1 MSAGRPEG
9 GLAAPVTEMNA
20 RKGQDMRAEHTG
32 RLLRGMVS
40 LASGMLLA
48 TGALAADGGLGL
60 KVDSL
65 RVELGG
71 FTDHPRASGDAFAS
85 VAVSAGGGEGDWSYA
100 LGARLDAF
108 SQFGSA
114 DFTRVRAD
122 YTENYLRWRGED
134 LRLTLGTQN
143 VMWGRVDEISPID
156 RMSRVDLSR
165 AMLDKLPDRRRAVPA
180 VRAEYF
186 GADFKLDA
194 VWLPVFDEAVMP
206 HGDSVWHPVDTVK
219 GRLLGFGTLPGLAG
233 VKVREADEDGSGG
246 GGLRLT
252 AGGDGL
258 DYGVSVQR
266 VRQSQP
272 YYRVSPGVLT
282 AIHPYDTV
290 IGAELE
296 AERLGATWRM
306 ELAWRSDV
314 PLTTPGF
321 QYRTDPGVDLVVG
334 AEFFPGD
341 GETRVTL
348 QLAGHRT
355 LTDVSVLDRTEF
367 YVMTGEIEHP
377 FAHGRWRAD
386 LRFMA
391 GLGERDVYLNPRLTY
406 TGIDQHELFVAA
418 HVFSGSEQTLG
429 GYYSRNDSVMVG
441 WQAKF

>member
-1 MSAGRPEG
+1 MQCERHGSR
-9 GLAAPVTEMNA
+9 LA
-20 RKGQDMRAEHTG
+20 
-32 RLLRGMVS
+32 RGMVTV
-40 LASGMLLA
+40 ACGLLVS
-48 TGALAADGGLGL
+48 AAAIADEGLGL

-65 RVELGG
+65 RFELGA
-71 FTDHPRASGDAFAS
+71 FADHPDASGDGFAQM
-85 VAVSAGGGEGDWSYA
+85 AISAGGGEGDWSYA
-100 LGARLDAF
+100 LGARVDVL
-108 SQFGSA
+108 SQFGSQ
-114 DFTRVRAD
+114 DFSRVRAD
-122 YTENYLRWRGED
+122 YTENYLRWRGD
-134 LRLTLGTQN
+134 DVRLTLGTQN

-165 AMLDKLPDRRRAVPA
+165 AMLDRLPDRRRAVPA

-186 GADFKLDA
+186 GEDIKLDA

-206 HGDSVWHPVDTVK
+206 HRDSVWHPVDTAN

-233 VKVREADEDGSGG
+233 VKVRESDQDGSAG

-258 DYGVSVQR
+258 DYGFSVQR

-290 IGAELE
+290 VGAELE

-314 PLTTPGF
+314 PLTTPTF
-321 QYRTDPGVDLVVG
+321 QYRTDPGIDLVVG

-367 YVMTGEIEHP
+367 YLMTGEIEHP
-377 FAHGRWRAD
+377 FAQGRWRAD
-386 LRFMA
+386 LRFML
-391 GLGERDVYLNPRLTY
+391 GLGERDVYVNPRLTY

-418 HVFSGSEQTLG
+418 HLFSGSAQTLG
-429 GYYSRNDSVMVG
+429 GYYTDNDAVMVG

>member
-1 MSAGRPEG
+1 MQSERHGSR
-9 GLAAPVTEMNA
+9 LA
-20 RKGQDMRAEHTG
+20 
-32 RLLRGMVS
+32 RGMVTV
-40 LASGMLLA
+40 ACGLLVS
-48 TGALAADGGLGL
+48 AAAIADEGLGL

-65 RVELGG
+65 RFELGA
-71 FTDHPRASGDAFAS
+71 FADHPGASGDGFAQM
-85 VAVSAGGGEGDWSYA
+85 AISAGGGEGDWIYA
-100 LGARLDAF
+100 LGARVDVL
-108 SQFGSA
+108 SQFGSQ

-122 YTENYLRWRGED
+122 YTENYLRWRGD
-134 LRLTLGTQN
+134 DVRLTLGTQN

-165 AMLDKLPDRRRAVPA
+165 AMLDRLPDRRRAVPA

-186 GADFKLDA
+186 GEDIKLDA

-206 HGDSVWHPVDTVK
+206 HRDSVWHPVDTAN
-219 GRLLGFGTLPGLAG
+219 GRLLGFGTVPGLAG
-233 VKVREADEDGSGG
+233 VTVRESDQDGSAG

-258 DYGVSVQR
+258 DYGFSVQR

-290 IGAELE
+290 VGAELE
-296 AERLGATWRM
+296 VERLGATWRM

-314 PLTTPGF
+314 PLTTPTF
-321 QYRTDPGVDLVVG
+321 QYRTDPGIDLVVG

-367 YVMTGEIEHP
+367 YLMTGEIEHP
-377 FAHGRWRAD
+377 FAQGRWRAD
-386 LRFMA
+386 LRFML
-391 GLGERDVYLNPRLTY
+391 GLGERDVYVNPRLTY

-418 HVFSGSEQTLG
+418 HLFSGSAQTLG
-429 GYYSRNDSVMVG
+429 GYYTDNDAVMVG

>member
-1 MSAGRPEG
+1 MHSKH
-9 GLAAPVTEMNA
+9 M
-20 RKGQDMRAEHTG
+20 G
-32 RLLRGMVS
+32 RLLCGMV
-40 LASGMLLA
+40 AVACGVLLS
-48 TGALAADGGLGL
+48 TGALAADEGLGL
-60 KVDSL
+60 RVETL

-71 FTDHPRASGDAFAS
+71 FTDNPRASGDGFAHM
-85 VAVSAGGGEGDWSYA
+85 AVRADGGEGDWTYA
-100 LGARLDAF
+100 LGARLDAW
-108 SQFGSA
+108 SQFGST
-114 DFTRVRAD
+114 DFTRVRVD

-134 LRLTLGTQN
+134 LRVTLGTQN

-156 RMSRVDLSR
+156 RMSRADLSR
-165 AMLDKLPDRRRAVPA
+165 VILDKQPDRRRAVPA

-186 GADFKLDA
+186 GETFKLDA

-206 HGDSVWHPVDTVK
+206 DRDSVWYPVDTVK
-219 GRLLGFGTLPGLAG
+219 GRLLGLGTFPGLAG
-233 VKVREADEDGSGG
+233 VKVRESDQGGSGG
-246 GGLRLT
+246 GGVRLT

-258 DYGVSVQR
+258 DYGFSVQR

-272 YYRVSPGVLT
+272 YYRVSPGMLT

-290 IGAELE
+290 VGAELE

-314 PLTTPGF
+314 PLTTRQGF
-321 QYRTDPGVDLVVG
+321 EYRTDPGVDLVVG

-355 LTDVSVLDRTEF
+355 FNDVSVLDRTEF
-367 YVMTGEIEHP
+367 YAMTGEIEHP
-377 FAHGRWRAD
+377 FAQGRWRAD
-386 LRFMA
+386 LRFLL
-391 GLGERDVYLNPRLTY
+391 GLGERDLYLNPRLTY

>member
-1 MSAGRPEG
+1 MQAKHE
-9 GLAAPVTEMNA
+9 
-20 RKGQDMRAEHTG
+20 G
-32 RLLRGMVS
+32 RLRRGMVTV
-40 LASGMLLA
+40 ASGMLLSM
-48 TGALAADGGLGL
+48 GALAADEGAGF

-71 FTDHPRASGDAFAS
+71 FTDHPRASGDAFAQM
-85 VAVSAGGGEGDWSYA
+85 AVSATGGEGDWSYA
-100 LGARLDAF
+100 LGARLDAW

-122 YTENYLRWRGED
+122 YTENYLRWRGKD

-165 AMLDKLPDRRRAVPA
+165 VILDRLPDRRRAVPA

-186 GADFKLDA
+186 GEDFKLDA
-194 VWLPVFDEAVMP
+194 VWLPAFDDAVMP

-219 GRLLGFGTLPGLAG
+219 GRLLGFGALPGLAG

-246 GGLRLT
+246 GGVRLT
-252 AGGDGL
+252 GGGDGL
-258 DYGVSVQR
+258 DYGFSVQR

-290 IGAELE
+290 VGAELE
-296 AERLGATWRM
+296 TERMGATWRM

-321 QYRTDPGVDLVVG
+321 EYRTDPGVDVVVG

-367 YVMTGEIEHP
+367 YAVTGEIEHP

-386 LRFMA
+386 LRLMA
-391 GLGERDVYLNPRLTY
+391 GLGERDLYLNPRLAY
-406 TGIDQHELFVAA
+406 TGIDQHEFFLAA
-418 HVFSGSEQTLG
+418 HLFSGAEQTLG
-429 GYYSRNDSVMVG
+429 GYYARNDSVMVG
-441 WQAKF
+441 WQAEF

>member
-1 MSAGRPEG
+1 MQSERHGSR
-9 GLAAPVTEMNA
+9 LA
-20 RKGQDMRAEHTG
+20 
-32 RLLRGMVS
+32 RGMVTV
-40 LASGMLLA
+40 ACGLLVS
-48 TGALAADGGLGL
+48 AAAIADEGLGL

-65 RVELGG
+65 RFELGA
-71 FTDHPRASGDAFAS
+71 FADHPDASGDGFAQM
-85 VAVSAGGGEGDWSYA
+85 AISAGGGEGDWSYA
-100 LGARLDAF
+100 LGARVDVL
-108 SQFGSA
+108 SQFGSQ
-114 DFTRVRAD
+114 DCTRVRAD
-122 YTENYLRWRGED
+122 YTENYLRWRGD
-134 LRLTLGTQN
+134 DVRLTLGTQN

-165 AMLDKLPDRRRAVPA
+165 AMLDRLPDRRRAVPA

-186 GADFKLDA
+186 GEDIKLDA

-206 HGDSVWHPVDTVK
+206 HRDSVWHPVDTAN

-233 VKVREADEDGSGG
+233 VKVRESDQDGSAG

-258 DYGVSVQR
+258 DYGFSVQR

-290 IGAELE
+290 VGAELE

-314 PLTTPGF
+314 PLTTPTF
-321 QYRTDPGVDLVVG
+321 QYRTDPGIDLVVG

-367 YVMTGEIEHP
+367 YLMTGEIEHP
-377 FAHGRWRAD
+377 FAQGRWRAD
-386 LRFMA
+386 LRFML
-391 GLGERDVYLNPRLTY
+391 GLGERDVYVNPRLTY

-418 HVFSGSEQTLG
+418 HLFSGSAQTLG
-429 GYYSRNDSVMVG
+429 GYYTDNDAVMVG

>member
-1 MSAGRPEG
+1 MQGEG
-9 GLAAPVTEMNA
+9 
-20 RKGQDMRAEHTG
+20 KG
-32 RLLRGMVS
+32 RLWRGVVAVASGLMVS
-40 LASGMLLA
+40 A
-48 TGALAADGGLGL
+48 GALAEGEALGL
-60 KVDSL
+60 KVDTL
-65 RVELGG
+65 RFELGG
-71 FTDHPRASGDAFAS
+71 FADHPEASGDGFVHAAL
-85 VAVSAGGGEGDWSYA
+85 SAGGGEGAWSFA
-100 LGARLDAF
+100 FGARVDAL
-108 SQFGSA
+108 SQFGSQ

-134 LRLTLGTQN
+134 LRITLGTQN

-156 RMSRVDLSR
+156 RMSRVDVSR

-180 VRAEYF
+180 MRAEFF
-186 GADFKLDA
+186 GEDFKLDA

-206 HGDSVWHPVDTVK
+206 HGDSVWHPVDAMK
-219 GRLLGFGTLPGLAG
+219 GRLLGFGTLPGLVG
-233 VKVREADEDGSGG
+233 VTLRAADEDGSGG

-258 DYGVSVQR
+258 DYGFSVQR

-282 AIHPYDTV
+282 AVHPYDTV
-290 IGAELE
+290 VGAELE
-296 AERLGATWRM
+296 AEHMGATWRM

-321 QYRTDPGVDLVVG
+321 QYRTDPGLDLVVG

-367 YVMTGEIEHP
+367 YTMTGEIEHP

-386 LRFMA
+386 LRFML
-391 GLGERDVYLNPRLTY
+391 GLGERDVYINPRLTY
-406 TGIDQHELFVAA
+406 TGIDQHELFLAA
-418 HVFSGSEQTLG
+418 HLFSGSEQTMG
-429 GYYSRNDSVMVG
+429 GYYAENDAVMVG

>member
-1 MSAGRPEG
+1 MQSERHGSRLARGIVTVACGLLVSAGAI
-9 GLAAPVTEMNA
+9 AAE
-20 RKGQDMRAEHTG
+20 
-32 RLLRGMVS
+32 
-40 LASGMLLA
+40 
-48 TGALAADGGLGL
+48 GLGL

-65 RVELGG
+65 RFELGA
-71 FTDHPRASGDAFAS
+71 FADHPGASGDGFAQM
-85 VAVSAGGGEGDWSYA
+85 AISAGGGEGDWSYA
-100 LGARLDAF
+100 LGARVDAL
-108 SQFGSA
+108 SQFGSQ

-134 LRLTLGTQN
+134 VRLTFGTQN

-165 AMLDKLPDRRRAVPA
+165 AMLDRLPDRRRAVPA

-186 GADFKLDA
+186 GEDIKLDA

-206 HGDSVWHPVDTVK
+206 HRDSVWHPVDTVS
-219 GRLLGFGTLPGLAG
+219 GRLLGFGTLPGLVG
-233 VKVREADEDGSGG
+233 VKVRESDEDGSGG

-258 DYGVSVQR
+258 DYGFSVQR

-290 IGAELE
+290 VGAELE
-296 AERLGATWRM
+296 AEHLGATWRM

-314 PLTTPGF
+314 PLTTPAF
-321 QYRTDPGVDLVVG
+321 QYRTDPGIDLVVG

-367 YVMTGEIEHP
+367 YLMTGEIEHP
-377 FAHGRWRAD
+377 FANGRWRAD
-386 LRFMA
+386 LRFML
-391 GLGERDVYLNPRLTY
+391 GLGERDVYVNPRLTY

-418 HVFSGSEQTLG
+418 HLFSGSAQTLG
-429 GYYSRNDSVMVG
+429 GYYTDNDAVMVG